1 MESNTMHRHVVARC
15 ACALAIAIA
24 AVALLRTAS
33 AQTVTTQ
40 IDLTGSWLP
49 LSTEDVSNDTY
60 PVDYMALPLSDEGRV
75 RALSYNESQLSM
87 IDRQCEGRPVWYF
100 VQGPF
105 GFTLWRNTD
114 PTKGQ
119 ATSYTIGAWE
129 NRLPMT
135 IWMDGRPQPSK
146 YAEHSR
152 AGFTTGRWE
161 GNTLVATTTN
171 MKASYIRKNGPPM
184 SDHATVTTRYFRH
197 GDLLTVLLVIE
208 DPYYLAEPYTITKT
222 FERSPTE
229 ITTVGPPC
237 ISTFEGTA
245 LDAPTPHW
253 NPDKN
258 PFVDELTKKWGIPR
272 EVVLGYPETLYPDY
286 RQKLKNAR

>member
-1 MESNTMHRHVVARC
+1 M
-15 ACALAIAIA
+15 
-24 AVALLRTAS
+24 
-33 AQTVTTQ
+33 TTQ

-105 GFTLWRNTD
+105 GFTLWRNTE

-119 ATSYTIGAWE
+119 VTSSHDWGLGKQAADDY
-129 NRLPMT
+129 L
-135 IWMDGRPQPSK
+135 DGRAAAALEVRGALARRLHDRPLGGQHARRHDDQHESELHPQER
-146 YAEHSR
+146 AADERSR
-152 AGFTTGRWE
+152 DGDDQVLPARRSPDRPAGHR
-161 GNTLVATTTN
+161 
-171 MKASYIRKNGPPM
+171 GPV
-184 SDHATVTTRYFRH
+184 H
-197 GDLLTVLLVIE
+197 
-208 DPYYLAEPYTITKT
+208 LAEPYTITKT

-245 LDAPTPHW
+245 LDAPAPHW

>member
-1 MESNTMHRHVVARC
+1 
-15 ACALAIAIA
+15 
-24 AVALLRTAS
+24 
-33 AQTVTTQ
+33 
-40 IDLTGSWLP
+40 
-49 LSTEDVSNDTY
+49 
-60 PVDYMALPLSDEGRV
+60 
-75 RALSYNESQLSM
+75 
-87 IDRQCEGRPVWYF
+87 
-100 VQGPF
+100 
-105 GFTLWRNTD
+105 
-114 PTKGQ
+114 
-119 ATSYTIGAWE
+119 
-129 NRLPMT
+129 MT
-135 IWMDGRPQPSK
+135 IWMDGRPRPSK

-197 GDLLTVLLVIE
+197 GDLLTVQLVIE

-245 LDAPTPHW
+245 LDAPAPHW

-258 PFVDELTKKWGIPR
+258 PFVDELTKKWGIPG

-286 RQKLKNAR
+286 RQKLKNTR